1 MNRETPS
8 MNRRRFGQTL
18 ALTSLAGSFP
28 SVVWG
33 QGRRVDT
40 IAGTGEAGYEPEGEL
55 GSLAT
60 ETPVNNPYGVV
71 PGPDGALYFC
81 EVDTG
86 RIRRID
92 LNNLRLST
100 IAGTGEP
107 GYRSESRRPL
117 ETAFS
122 APHEIRWDVEGNLFV
137 VERDSHTVRRI
148 AGSTGL
154 VSTV

>member
-1 MNRETPS
+1 MIRATPS

-33 QGRRVDT
+33 QVKRVDT
-40 IAGTGEAGYEPEGEL
+40 IAGTGEAGYEPEGER

-60 ETPVNNPYGVV
+60 EAPVNNPYGVV

-100 IAGTGEP
+100 IAGTGEQ
-107 GYRSESRRPL
+107 G
-117 ETAFS
+117 
-122 APHEIRWDVEGNLFV
+122 
-137 VERDSHTVRRI
+137 
-148 AGSTGL
+148 
-154 VSTV
+154 